1 MRGVQKPLQ
10 ISENFYLG
18 SNSAGATATRLVF
31 EDFRRAIAAIRVQH
45 FAGMRFVAKLL
56 GYLQYDAAAVTC
68 PKAE

>member
-31 EDFRRAIAAIRVQH
+31 EERQSARFAVAFRVDIANGH
-45 FAGMRFVAKLL
+45 EHSWTL
-56 GYLQYDAAAVTC
+56 
-68 PKAE
+68 